1 LNPALA
7 DRVDFSEVTFWDGWP
22 DGEFERDF
30 TWQEMAD
37 TKDLMVHWAYR
48 LKGGDRKGDIF
59 GDTWPEGK
67 HMKRWCLGTIVCDNE
82 ECETMVRPQ
91 TKPEGISK
99 QLLSKCQCGALLRHD
114 ECGLVSELWKYKDGV
129 HDGQHF
135 RAGVTRISK
144 IGGVIP
150 QGSAES
156 FKSRVAALLEAP
168 DIETFL
174 SCAEVVIRAFPK
186 TETWLQWW
194 MRDAHASMLFAS
206 QRKMDP
212 HIWDRMPDTTN
223 AEEAMHW
230 KLYSAV
236 GRNLSLMEGLRGLH
250 AVAEYYL
257 RIYTASLSVYLC
269 FCSRQPNKGN

>member
-1 LNPALA
+1 LLNI
-7 DRVDFSEVTFWDGWP
+7 DYIKVVDFSEAERVGFKLAFVEFWQLRPNDSRSV
-22 DGEFERDF
+22 DELNSAS
-30 TWQEMAD
+30 Q
-37 TKDLMVHWAYR
+37 KL
-48 LKGGDRKGDIF
+48 LKG
-59 GDTWPEGK
+59 
-67 HMKRWCLGTIVCDNE
+67 C
-82 ECETMVRPQ
+82 
-91 TKPEGISK
+91 
-99 QLLSKCQCGALLRHD
+99 
-114 ECGLVSELWKYKDGV
+114 
-129 HDGQHF
+129 GQHF

-144 IGGVIP
+144 ISGVIP